1 VSEELWQAAQ
11 EALRRNR
18 RVSRNTHRR
27 YLLKGIIRC
36 GSCGLTYVGSQ
47 GRPGSSWYRC
57 GGRQA
62 DRGPLGG
69 ACPSAFLRGAEIE
82 RQVWADI
89 ERFLRNPGDVL
100 ADLEA
105 ELGGENEAAIA
116 EAERI
121 TLRGAITSLGTQR
134 ERVLGLAIRGHLGE
148 VEAERELERIG
159 RERVTLEAR
168 VGELEAPRAP
178 AIAEGAHALLDEV
191 RGRLDAGLTDEQ
203 RQEIVRL
210 LVKITLRTDAAE
222 NGGKSS
228 ARAVVEYAFPK
239 TALGVLQTRTGI
251 REELNYTIRQR
262 IIELPPSRCRA
273 KVAAP

>member
-1 VSEELWQAAQ
+1 MREVIPAAIEPLVSEELWQAAQ
-11 EALRRNR
+11 EALHRNR

-69 ACPSAFLRGAEIE
+69 ACPGALLRGAEIE

-100 ADLEA
+100 AELEG

-121 TLRGAITSLGTQR
+121 TLRGAIASLGTQR
-134 ERVLGLAIRGHLGE
+134 ERVLGLAIRGHLR
-148 VEAERELERIG
+148 EAEAEAELERIG
-159 RERVTLEAR
+159 RERAALEAR
-168 VGELEAPRAP
+168 VGELEAPGAL
-178 AIAEGAHALLDEV
+178 AIAEGAHELLDEV
-191 RGRLDAGLTDEQ
+191 RGRLDAD
-203 RQEIVRL
+203 
-210 LVKITLRTDAAE
+210 
-222 NGGKSS
+222 
-228 ARAVVEYAFPK
+228 
-239 TALGVLQTRTGI
+239 
-251 REELNYTIRQR
+251 
-262 IIELPPSRCRA
+262 
-273 KVAAP
+273 